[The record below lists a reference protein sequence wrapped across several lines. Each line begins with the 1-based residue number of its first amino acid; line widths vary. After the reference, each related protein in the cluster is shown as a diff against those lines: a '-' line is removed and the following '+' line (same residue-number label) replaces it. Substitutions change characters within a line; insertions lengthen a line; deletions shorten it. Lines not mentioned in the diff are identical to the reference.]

1 MGRPADATMGLPMS
15 TLSWVGMPEPD
26 PGFARFRAPGGDSAS
41 DHVSEHTGRFGVVRV
56 LGQKRQAER
65 DRSQL
70 VELYHA
76 HRLRLTRLAVLLVDD
91 VSTAEDVVQDV
102 FVELHRRWD
111 SMPDIDNAAGYLRVA
126 VVNRARSALRRRK
139 TARDYVPPISRE
151 HDATSESV
159 VLADEHREVLDALAK
174 LPRRQ
179 REVLVLR
186 YWSDLTEA
194 EIAESLGISKGTV
207 KSTASRALDALEKVL
222 EAKR

>member
-1 MGRPADATMGLPMS
+1 MS
-15 TLSWVGMPEPD
+15 TLSQAWVGMPEPD
-26 PGFARFRAPGGDSAS
+26 PGVARFRAPGGDSAS

-56 LGQKRQAER
+56 LGQKQAER
-65 DRSQL
+65 DRSLL

-111 SMPDIDNAAGYLRVA
+111 SMPDINNAAGYLRVS

-139 TARDYVPPISRE
+139 TARDYVPPITRE
-151 HDATSESV
+151 HDDASESV
-159 VLADEHREVLDALAK
+159 VLADEHREVLDALAN

>member
-1 MGRPADATMGLPMS
+1 MS
-15 TLSWVGMPEPD
+15 TLSHAWVGMPEPD
-26 PGFARFRAPGGDSAS
+26 PGLARFRAPSGDPASDHASDPAS
-41 DHVSEHTGRFGVVRV
+41 DHVSEHTGRFGTVRV
-56 LGQKRQAER
+56 LPLGRKRQAER

-70 VELYHA
+70 VELYHS

-91 VSTAEDVVQDV
+91 MSTAEDVVQDV

-111 SMPDIDNAAGYLRVA
+111 SLTDIDNAAGYLRVA

-151 HDATSESV
+151 HDDASESV
-159 VLADEHREVLDALAK
+159 VLADEHREVLDALNK

-186 YWSDLTEA
+186 YWSELTEA